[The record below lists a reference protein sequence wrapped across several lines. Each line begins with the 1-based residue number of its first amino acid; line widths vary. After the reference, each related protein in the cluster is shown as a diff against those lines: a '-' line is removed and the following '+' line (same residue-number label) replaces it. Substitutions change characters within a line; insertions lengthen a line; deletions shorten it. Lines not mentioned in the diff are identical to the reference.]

1 MKKSEELRIEAGSI
15 ESDIAYLGVAN
26 KIMREERKERFEE
39 KYLHQILA
47 KDVCVTHYELPRDQ
61 YEMSYIRDG
70 KQETIDYFPKAN
82 KILIRSKNK
91 WIKPGL
97 QWLIKNFELK

>member
-1 MKKSEELRIEAGSI
+1 MKKSEELRIEAGGI
-15 ESDIAYLGVAN
+15 DSDIKYLGVAN
-26 KIMREERKERFEE
+26 KIMREERMERFIE
-39 KYLHQILA
+39 KYLPLLEKKAMVTIIDL
-47 KDVCVTHYELPRDQ
+47 KDKIVINNGQFGV
-61 YEMSYIRDG
+61 
-70 KQETIDYFPKAN
+70 IDFYPKAN